1 MPANPKISVI
11 MSVYNGEKYLR
22 EAIDSIL
29 NQTFPDFEFL
39 IVNDASTDSSLK
51 IIQSYDDK
59 RIRLIENDKNIGLT
73 KSLNKAIKQSQ
84 GEYIARQDADDIS
97 LLNRFEEQLRYL
109 EQHPEVALL
118 GTSVYQIDERG
129 RTLGRIIVPAKPGRS
144 LFKEN
149 QFNHGSTIF
158 KREAVDR
165 LGGYNELLRYS
176 QDYEL
181 WLRMAKYYE
190 VSNLTQAL
198 YKLRFHEEAVSLKHV
213 DESALY
219 HLLALRLA
227 RNNLD
232 HKTLEPISNRGIKGL
247 YDYLNRNERALF
259 HNLVANIC
267 VKGNDIKRARKEYKV
282 AFRLNPFN
290 IRNSMNLILSY
301 LGENTLKES
310 HKIYA
315 ALKNFFIY
323 LRNRTS
329 KPL

>member
-1 MPANPKISVI
+1 MTYRSKISVI
-11 MSVYNGEKYLR
+11 MSVYNGERYLR
-22 EAIDSIL
+22 EAIDSVL
-29 NQTFPDFEFL
+29 NQTFTDFEFI
-39 IVNDASTDSSLK
+39 IVNDGSTDSSLK

-97 LLNRFEEQLRYL
+97 LPGRFKAQLRYF
-109 EQHPEVALL
+109 EQHSEVALL
-118 GTSVYQIDERG
+118 GTSVYHINEQGKTIG
-129 RTLGRIIVPAKPGRS
+129 RVIVLAKPSRS
-144 LFKEN
+144 LLKEN
-149 QFNHGSTIF
+149 EFNHGSTMF
-158 KREAVDR
+158 KKVVVDR

-232 HKTLEPISNRGIKGL
+232 HKMLEIISNRGIKGL

-267 VKGNDIKRARKEYKV
+267 VKGNDIKRARREYKV

-301 LGENTLKES
+301 LGENILKES
-310 HKIYA
+310 HNIYA
-315 ALKNFFIY
+315 ALKNF
-323 LRNRTS
+323 LRRLKNYVS
-329 KPL
+329 KQS